1 MAQALLDRHGGAA
14 HMAKVERR
22 GRPQQLSDRRHQA
35 LRVVGGLGRLERDPA
50 QLGRQR
56 RRAVAVAVLGGEPI
70 VQVLRG
76 AAIAVVL
83 EQAREQLVGRL
94 AGVEIEP
101 LLLVAREHQPRLE
114 LEQRSD
120 QHEELGGGFQVQL
133 TRALQVLDVGEHDV
147 REVDLE
153 QVDLLPEDQRQEQV
167 EGSVEDLEIEVERGD
182 RHAVRLDPPSDVDV
196 YR

>member
-1 MAQALLDRHGGAA
+1 M
-14 HMAKVERR
+14 
-22 GRPQQLSDRRHQA
+22 
-35 LRVVGGLGRLERDPA
+35 
-50 QLGRQR
+50 
-56 RRAVAVAVLGGEPI
+56 
-70 VQVLRG
+70 
-76 AAIAVVL
+76 VL
-83 EQAREQLVGRL
+83 EQTREQLVGRL

-101 LLLVAREHQPRLE
+101 LLLLAREHQPRLE

-133 TRALQVLDVGEHDV
+133 TRALQMLDVGEHDV

-153 QVDLLPEDQRQEQV
+153 QVDLLPENQRQEEV